1 MISGNGLYLVV
12 QLLIEFGGYFIALG
26 FIDFSNCSV
35 FAEFP
40 FDSTLFV
47 VFPELYE
54 NLALDWC
61 FP

>member
-1 MISGNGLYLVV
+1 MISGNGLYLVD

-54 NLALDWC
+54 N
-61 FP
+61 